1 MNQYE
6 INPINSWCND
16 EVGKLLANR
25 IANMPIL
32 QRVEAVSMC
41 QMFSFWREV
50 QECMILAAEE
60 IKTLKAKIQELE
72 SRSTT

>member
-1 MNQYE
+1 
-6 INPINSWCND
+6 
-16 EVGKLLANR
+16 
-25 IANMPIL
+25 MPIL

>member
-1 MNQYE
+1 MSQYE

-25 IANMPIL
+25 IANMPVL
-32 QRVEAVSMC
+32 QRIEAVSMC

-50 QECMILAAEE
+50 QDCMILAAEE
-60 IKTLKAKIQELE
+60 IKTLKAKIEQLE